1 MSRFPDPGYLRVLR
15 SFKVRF
21 SPIIKLCTCSVQTV
35 HPFLFSF
42 ICLTR
47 SPFPACYFSKAAPF
61 FICICAQFFV
71 SGSPILFFVSRCFF
85 ISLSV
90 YPSAFTLPTAFASI
104 LFLPLA
110 CMPFP
115 GFRLHKKRTVKHGS
129 LKSCINR
136 LYNLTPLLPPAH
148 LQKYVLPRQ

>member
-1 MSRFPDPGYLRVLR
+1 MSRFPGPGYLRVLR

-90 YPSAFTLPTAFASI
+90 YPFAFTLPTAFASI
-104 LFLPLA
+104 RFSPLPV
-110 CMPFP
+110 CRFP
-115 GFRLHKKRTVKHGS
+115 VFAYTKKRTVKHGS